1 MEKKMTIKVNG
12 QEIDFTIE
20 IKNNSEASNEEI
32 MKECIKAI
40 RTNFKVKEQMY
51 VLGRYTQGDRND
63 AAIWVQVGETL
74 IPESEVPM
82 FKEQLKNAKLL
93 MTMLGTANPIIHY
106 EFFPVKPQS

>member
-1 MEKKMTIKVNG
+1 MTIEVNG

-32 MKECIKAI
+32 MKECVKVI

-51 VLGRYTQGDRND
+51 VLGRYTQGDRDD
-63 AAIWVQVGETL
+63 ASIWVQVGETL

-82 FKEQLKNAKLL
+82 FRAQLKNAKQL
-93 MTMLGTANPIIHY
+93 MTMLGTNNPIIHY
-106 EFFPVKPQS
+106 EFFPVKP